1 MSRPLMRINLQKM
14 VMKTNRYIIILLLL
28 QGFIAC
34 EKSSDSFSSSTGTVK
49 NGSMSRIIA
58 VGTYLYAVDD
68 ERLQTI
74 NASNPAAMRL
84 TDEKSLGASIQTV
97 YHHKGMLYI
106 GSASRMYVY
115 DISSNAANP
124 TQVSVFDY
132 PPVFLARDP
141 ILAFDSVIYA
151 TTTSGG
157 GWGSFRVFDNRNIRN
172 PLLRTSI
179 DFPEP
184 RGMDRVDSTLYLCDG
199 RFGLKIMDIKQPW
212 NPSVVRTIDQDRT
225 LNGQQNGTDIYF
237 DVIAVS
243 PLLFCYVQDGL
254 QHYDISKPRQP
265 RYLKKIQ

>member
-1 MSRPLMRINLQKM
+1 MRIIHQHII
-14 VMKTNRYIIILLLL
+14 MKTSRYIIILLLL
-28 QGFIAC
+28 QGVMSC

-58 VGTYLYAVDD
+58 VGSYLYAVDD
-68 ERLQTI
+68 DRLKTI
-74 NASNPAAMRL
+74 NASNPAAMLL
-84 TDEKSLGASIQTV
+84 TDEKRLGSSIQTI
-97 YHHKGMLYI
+97 YHQTGKLYI
-106 GSASRMYVY
+106 GSASRMYIY
-115 DISSNAANP
+115 DIAANAANP

-141 ILAFDSVIYA
+141 IIAFDSVIYA

-172 PLLRTSI
+172 PVLRISM

-184 RGMDRVDSTLYLCDG
+184 RGMDRVDSTLYMCDG

-225 LNGQQNGTDIYF
+225 LNGQQTGTDNYF